1 MSRTV
6 DELVA
11 SITQQVR
18 ELIGNRTERGETT
31 LYSLAILK
39 GLQDK
44 PTYAGTVPA
53 AVVAE
58 RRRRNKVAR
67 RSRRIN
73 RLAARR

>member
-1 MSRTV
+1 MNRV
-6 DELVA
+6 EHLVYA
-11 SITQQVR
+11 IRQQVR
-18 ELIGNRTERGETT
+18 ELIGNRTERGEST

-44 PTYAGTVPA
+44 PIYYGSADA
-53 AVVAE
+53 AAVAE

>member
-1 MSRTV
+1 MNPAAH
-6 DELVA
+6 LVEA
-11 SITQQVR
+11 ITAQVR
-18 ELIGNRTERGETT
+18 DLIGTRAERGESP

-39 GLQDK
+39 ELQDK
-44 PTYAGTVPA
+44 PVYAGTVAP

-73 RLAARR
+73 RQAARR

>member
-1 MSRTV
+1 MKPAV
-6 DELVA
+6 NLVEWIA
-11 SITQQVR
+11 EQVR
-18 ELIGNRTERGETT
+18 ELIGTRTERGESTI
-31 LYSLAILK
+31 YSLAILK

>member
-6 DELVA
+6 AELVA
-11 SITQQVR
+11 SIAAQVR
-18 ELIGNRTERGETT
+18 ELVGDRSERGEAS
-31 LYSLAILK
+31 LYSLAILH

-44 PTYAGTVPA
+44 HFYAGTVPA
-53 AVVAE
+53 ATVAE

>member
-1 MSRTV
+1 MNRV
-6 DELVA
+6 DYLVGA
-11 SITQQVR
+11 ITAQVR
-18 ELIGNRTERGETT
+18 ELIGDRTERGEST

-44 PTYAGTVPA
+44 PAYAGTVPA

-73 RLAARR
+73 RQAARR